1 MSDLTR
7 MGAKPVTLTVGGEEY
22 SFSPLTLDDLAEFE
36 SWHAS
41 ERLNRALDALGD
53 AGDRVTLIT
62 KLADAPAA
70 DIAEAMQ
77 SLRGVRQILWYSLR
91 KQHPDL
97 TPNDAGALVDFS
109 NLAEFRTLIDSLAG
123 LGDEET
129 TNNPPARRRSARG
142 PASS

>member
-36 SWHAS
+36 AWHAS

-53 AGDRVTLIT
+53 AGDRVSLIT
-62 KLADAPAA
+62 KMGDASAA
-70 DIAEAMQ
+70 EIAEAMQ
-77 SLRGVRQILWYSLR
+77 SLRGVRQILWYSVR
-91 KQHPDL
+91 KCHPDM
-97 TPNDAGALVDFS
+97 TPSETAGLVNFG
-109 NLAEFRTLIDSLAG
+109 NLAEMRTLIDSLAG

>member
-1 MSDLTR
+1 MSDLSR
-7 MGAKPVTLTVGGEEY
+7 IAAKPVTLTVGGEEY

-36 SWHAS
+36 AWHAS
-41 ERLNRALDALGD
+41 DRLDRALIALGD
-53 AGDRVTLIT
+53 GDRVSLIT
-62 KLADAPAA
+62 KMGDASAA
-70 DIAEAMQ
+70 EIAEAMQ

-109 NLAEFRTLIDSLAG
+109 NLAEFRTLIDKLAG

-129 TNNPPARRRSARG
+129 PAGPPARRRSARG

>member
-7 MGAKPVTLTVGGEEY
+7 IAAKPVTLTVGGEEY

-36 SWHAS
+36 AWHAS
-41 ERLNRALDALGD
+41 DRLDRALIALGD
-53 AGDRVTLIT
+53 GDRVSLIT
-62 KLADAPAA
+62 KMGDASAA
-70 DIAEAMQ
+70 EIAEAMQ

-109 NLAEFRTLIDSLAG
+109 NLAEFRTLIDKLAG

-129 TNNPPARRRSARG
+129 PAGPPARRRSARG